1 MTNHEELSERMNA
14 LLRAYGQWRE
24 PNDTRVL
31 KDDESELVRLLAE
44 DRLAPGTP
52 SHAQAIELVAGSIE
66 ARYLWNTFIG
76 MQQIVEQD
84 MLKEMEQSMTDFF
97 ENRRTGTTAD
107 YGAQVISLVERLKLR
122 NANQPQE
129 RGQKVQRLAA
139 ETAWDTVGRGKY
151 VAGDLAMSLVF
162 SSMEPQATPTG
173 FLITC
178 PMEAVHTKYE
188 GKLFR
193 VLFVEPESQASEP
206 LQHRTLDV
214 GPFDSSGEIEVRFDD
229 NVDLGKCVV
238 PVWVDLLNQSGEAT

>member
-24 PNDTRVL
+24 PSDARVL
-31 KDDESELVRLLAE
+31 NDDECELVRLLAE

-76 MQQIVEQD
+76 IQQVIEQD
-84 MLKEMEQSMTDFF
+84 ALDEVKQSMTDFF
-97 ENRRTGTTAD
+97 ESRKTAAATD
-107 YGAQVISLVERLKLR
+107 YGAQVISLVERLKR
-122 NANQPQE
+122 RSPKPQE
-129 RGQKVQRLAA
+129 SGVDVMRYAA
-139 ETAWDTVGRGKY
+139 ETTWDAVGRGKY
-151 VAGDLAMSLVF
+151 VAGDMAMSLVF
-162 SSMEPQATPTG
+162 PSMDPHASPTG

-178 PMEAVHTKYE
+178 PVETVWTKYA
-188 GKLFR
+188 GKRFR

-214 GPFDSSGEIEVRFDD
+214 GPFDSSGEIEVRFDEA
-229 NVDLGKCVV
+229 VGLGKCVV
-238 PVWVDLLNQSGEAT
+238 PVWVDSVG